1 METTTQD
8 TTKQKDL
15 GSVKVD
21 ESITAA
27 GRLDKMLGSDSP
39 LMKRA
44 ETQGK
49 QYANKRGLLNSSMA
63 AGASQGAMIDAA
75 TPIAAQDSNN
85 LMQSALSGQQFD
97 QETQMV
103 DTKAYANMRGQ
114 FLDSTAS
121 MINESNINISEI
133 QSSSDIPAA
142 EKQKMIAQQI
152 AMRDA
157 DMRGLEALFKS
168 QPMWEQNW
176 ANL

>member
-1 METTTQD
+1 MATDNQT
-8 TTKQKDL
+8 DL

-21 ESITAA
+21 ESITGA
-27 GRLDKMLGSDSP
+27 GRLDKMLKSDSP

-49 QYANKRGLLNSSMA
+49 QYANTRGLLNSSMA

-85 LMQSALSGQQFD
+85 LMRSALSGQQLD
-97 QETQMV
+97 QENQMV

-133 QSSSDIPAA
+133 QSSPDIPAA
-142 EKQKMIAQQI
+142 EKQKMISQQI

-157 DMRGLEALFKS
+157 DMAGLEALFKS